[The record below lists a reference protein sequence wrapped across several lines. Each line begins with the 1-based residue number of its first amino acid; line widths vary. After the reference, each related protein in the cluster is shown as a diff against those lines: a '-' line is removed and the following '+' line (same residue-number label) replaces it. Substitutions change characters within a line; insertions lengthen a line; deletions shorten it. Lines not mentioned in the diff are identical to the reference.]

1 MKFKGLTIGIP
12 KEIMKGERRVAAIPD
27 TVRKMVAEGATVIV
41 EEGAGVGSYF
51 SDEDYKAAGASLV
64 NDAEALFGEADIIIK
79 VKEPLFNEDKGKHE
93 VEMMKEGQCLVS
105 FLHPA
110 APSNHRMIKDLAR
123 LGVNSLTLDGIPR
136 ISRAQSMDALTSN
149 EHCSRIQRN
158 DHGS

>member
-93 VEMMKEGQCLVS
+93 VETLV
-105 FLHPA
+105 L
-110 APSNHRMIKDLAR
+110 
-123 LGVNSLTLDGIPR
+123 
-136 ISRAQSMDALTSN
+136 Q
-149 EHCSRIQRN
+149 
-158 DHGS
+158 